1 MNGAVILN
9 GTGTLEASGSGTAWI
24 HGSLDL
30 ALVCDYGTLMVHD
43 HTGDMVVNVTGSGVK
58 DQSGRW
64 TMYHGF
70 DGTADITGS
79 DVSVVLVGS
88 GIDLTVTGTGRAIL
102 VGDGIYQTLGSDDS
116 LILSGDWQEPRDGYK
131 IGVDESVFEED
142 ESTGGEST
150 DEAANE
156 SDSET
161 DEVGDGDTDAS
172 GNETESGTDDS
183 GAAS

>member
-1 MNGAVILN
+1 
-9 GTGTLEASGSGTAWI
+9 
-24 HGSLDL
+24 
-30 ALVCDYGTLMVHD
+30 
-43 HTGDMVVNVTGSGVK
+43 
-58 DQSGRW
+58 
-64 TMYHGF
+64 MYHEF

-79 DVSVVLVGS
+79 DVSVALVGS

-102 VGDGIYQTLGSDDS
+102 VGDGTYQTLRSDDS
-116 LILSGDWQEPRDGYK
+116 LISSGDWQEPRDGYK

-142 ESTGGEST
+142 ESTGGESA
-150 DEAANE
+150 DEAEDEAAADETANE

-161 DEVGDGDTDAS
+161 DEAGDGDTDAS